1 MLSRVADVGSL
12 GELEIL
18 DQAEC
23 DRVAQEVIA
32 LRPAWTTRSPRSSF
46 YTLGLNAY
54 MDLAPS
60 TDARAS
66 YYDKVSAS
74 NELLD
79 RRFGGL
85 YLALAA
91 RLRDALGMPVRYADD
106 LARPSCH
113 IWTEAGIP
121 RTAGGSVHF
130 DLQYQRVLDNPR
142 YASATGTVSFTLPVR
157 LPANGSS
164 LLVWPAFTYPEALT
178 RLDLARATPPVRI
191 EYSLGRALV
200 HSGHVLH
207 QIGPTPEIVPGD
219 LRITVQGH
227 GIVLDDELVLYW

>member
-32 LRPAWTTRSPRSSF
+32 LRPAWTSRSRRSTF
-46 YTLGLNAY
+46 FTLGVNAY
-54 MDLAPS
+54 MDLASSP
-60 TDARAS
+60 DARAS
-66 YYDKVSAS
+66 YYGKVAAS
-74 NELLD
+74 NDLLD
-79 RRFGGL
+79 RRFGDL
-85 YLALAA
+85 YAALAE
-91 RLRDALGMPVRYADD
+91 RLGEALRMTARYADD

-113 IWTEAGIP
+113 IWTETGIP
-121 RTAGGSVHF
+121 RMTGGSIHF
-130 DLQYQRVLDNPR
+130 DLQYQRLLDNPR
-142 YASATGTVSFTLPVR
+142 YRGATGTVSFTLPVR
-157 LPANGSS
+157 LPVNGSS
-164 LLVWPAFTYPEALT
+164 LLLWPAFTYPEALPT
-178 RLDLARATPPVRI
+178 LELARETPPLRV
-191 EYSLGRALV
+191 EYALGRALV

-207 QIGPTPEIVPGD
+207 QIGPTPDVRPGD